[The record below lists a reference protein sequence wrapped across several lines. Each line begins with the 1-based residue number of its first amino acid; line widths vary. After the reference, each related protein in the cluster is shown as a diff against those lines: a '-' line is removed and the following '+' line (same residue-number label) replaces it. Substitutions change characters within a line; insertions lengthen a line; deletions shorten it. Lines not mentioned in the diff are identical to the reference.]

1 MKTWNAPEVEEL
13 NINETAGGFFKV
25 GYEGPFDIIL
35 GDKED
40 KEEDKKDDTVV
51 EES

>member
-13 NINETAGGFFKV
+13 NINETAGGFLKI
-25 GYEGPFDIIL
+25 GYEGPFDIL
-35 GDKED
+35 FGE
-40 KEEDKKDDTVV
+40 KEEEKKDDTVV